1 MLLFL
6 CNVAKDSHFIR
17 GKRSENILLP
27 LDVIHVIR
35 TSTFATFS
43 IDLLL
48 DIQIV
53 DNGGHVIDSQTGV
66 SAFTIQLDGEKKN
79 SGFDELNEFTWLLS
93 IYRYADEQLK

>member
-6 CNVAKDSHFIR
+6 SKEARNSHFMR

-66 SAFTIQLDGEKKN
+66 SAFTIQLDGERKY
-79 SGFDELNEFTWLLS
+79 SEFDELIELD
-93 IYRYADEQLK
+93 R